1 MSAETLSL
9 IAGAILSLCFS
20 YIPGLSERFDALI
33 PTEKRLIML
42 GMLVLV
48 ALAVYGLACFGWGQ
62 DWRVFLTCDRSGLS
76 ELIKQLIIA
85 IVANQGIY
93 AISPQVRSR

>member
-33 PTEKRLIML
+33 QTKKRLIML
-42 GMLVLV
+42 ALLIVV
-48 ALAVYGLACFGWGQ
+48 AGSVYGLSCLGWGA
-62 DWRVFLTCDRSGLS
+62 DWGIVLSCDRAGLS
-76 ELIKQLIIA
+76 ELIKQLILA
-85 IVANQGIY
+85 IIANQGVY
-93 AISPQVRSR
+93 AITPRK

>member
-1 MSAETLSL
+1 L

-33 PTEKRLIML
+33 PTQKRLIML
-42 GMLVLV
+42 GMLILV
-48 ALAVYGLACFGWGQ
+48 AMAVYGLACFGWGQ
-62 DWRVFLTCDRSGLS
+62 DWGIFLTCNRAELS

-85 IVANQGIY
+85 VVANQGIY
-93 AISPQVRSR
+93 AISPRVRSR

>member
-20 YIPGLSERFDALI
+20 YIPGMSDRFDALT
-33 PTEKRLIML
+33 PTEKRLTML

-48 ALAVYGLACFGWGQ
+48 TLAVYGSACLGWGQ
-62 DWRVFLTCDRSGLS
+62 EWGVFLTCNRAGFS

-93 AISPQVRSR
+93 AISPRGWSR